1 MTFELISSGSKGN
14 AVILNGSILIDCGV
28 PYKLLEP
35 YVKYLKMVLLT
46 HIHGDH
52 FHRPTIYRLFKERPT
67 LRFVCGEWLVAP
79 LVAIGVNLRNIDL
92 CSCGDGSILEYDGG
106 SLMLSAFPLVHDVEN
121 CGYRIHIDGEKAI
134 YATDTVTMEGVVAKD
149 YDLYM
154 VEANFTEDELQER
167 INRKLQTGEFIYE
180 YQAAAR
186 HMSKERTDAWLYENA
201 TPGKSKVV
209 YLHKHEERSH

>member
-1 MTFELISSGSKGN
+1 MICNVISSGSKGN
-14 AVILNGSILIDCGV
+14 AVLLNEEILIDIGI

-35 YVKYLKMVLLT
+35 HVKGLKLVLLS

-52 FHRPTIYRLFKERPT
+52 FNKTTILRLHKERPT
-67 LRFVCGEWLVAP
+67 LRFVCCDWLVGPLRAAGVAP
-79 LVAIGVNLRNIDL
+79 RNIDII
-92 CSCGDGSILEYDGG
+92 SIGTGVQYASGPAIEP
-106 SLMLSAFPLVHDVEN
+106 FPLVHDVEN
-121 CGYRIHIDGEKAI
+121 CGYKIHLPSGIKAL
-134 YATDTVTMEGVVAKD
+134 YATDTATLDGIVAKD

-167 INRKLQTGEFIYE
+167 IRRKTESGEFIYE

-186 HMSKERTDAWLYENA
+186 HLSKEKTDLWLCENA

-209 YLHKHEERSH
+209 YLHKHVERSNKK